1 MTADE
6 PLNSDEPNPVIGPD
20 SQAMATDKSLLTRY
34 RRGDDDAATE
44 LYLRYADRLRALATH
59 QTSSQL
65 QQRVDADDMV
75 QSVFRTFFRR
85 AAIGQYDIPEGDELW
100 KLLLVIGL
108 NKIRYAG
115 VYHRADKRDV
125 TKTTSAE
132 GMQFTLTTQRGGDE
146 VALNVLRL
154 TIDEMLEPLPA
165 IVREIVQLRIAGH
178 EINDISQ
185 STGRS
190 KRSVERI
197 LQEFRQKLGGLV
209 HVDA

>member
-1 MTADE
+1 
-6 PLNSDEPNPVIGPD
+6 
-20 SQAMATDKSLLTRY
+20 MATDKSLLTRY

-59 QTSSQL
+59 QTSSLL

-115 VYHRADKRDV
+115 LFHRADKRDIS
-125 TKTTSAE
+125 KTTSAE
-132 GMQFTLTTQRGGDE
+132 GIQFTLTTQRGGDE

-154 TIDEMLEPLPA
+154 TIDEMLEPLPT

>member
-1 MTADE
+1 M
-6 PLNSDEPNPVIGPD
+6 IGPTP
-20 SQAMATDKSLLTRY
+20 SATDKSLLTRY

-59 QTSSQL
+59 QTSSLL

-115 VYHRADKRDV
+115 VFHRADKRDI

-132 GMQFTLTTQRGGDE
+132 DAQFTLTTQRGGDE

-185 STGRS
+185 TTGRS

-209 HVDA
+209 NVDT

>member
-1 MTADE
+1 MSAETPADF
-6 PLNSDEPNPVIGPD
+6 NEPNKVIGPTPP
-20 SQAMATDKSLLTRY
+20 ATDKSLLRRY

-44 LYLRYADRLRALATH
+44 LYLRYADRLRALATG
-59 QTSSQL
+59 QTSAQL

-115 VYHRADKRDV
+115 IFHRADKRDV
-125 TKTTSAE
+125 TKTTSADQL
-132 GMQFTLTTQRGGDE
+132 QFTLTTQRGGDE

-154 TIDEMLEPLPA
+154 TIDEMLEPLPD
-165 IVREIVQLRIAGH
+165 IVREIVQQRIAGH

-185 STGRS
+185 ATGRS

-197 LQEFRQKLGGLV
+197 LQEFRQKLGELV
-209 HVDA
+209 HVDT

>member
-1 MTADE
+1 M
-6 PLNSDEPNPVIGPD
+6 IGP
-20 SQAMATDKSLLTRY
+20 STPIVATDKSLLTRY

-59 QTSSQL
+59 QTSAVL
-65 QQRVDADDMV
+65 QQRVDAEDMV

-115 VYHRADKRDV
+115 IHHRASKRDV
-125 TKTTSAE
+125 AKTTSAE
-132 GMQFTLTTQRGGDE
+132 DLQFTLSAQRSGDE
-146 VALNVLRL
+146 VALSVLRL

-165 IVREIVQLRIAGH
+165 AHRQMIQQRIAGH
-178 EINDISQ
+178 EISEISQ
-185 STGRS
+185 ATGRS

-197 LQEFRQKLGGLV
+197 LQEFRQKLGELV
-209 HVDA
+209 HVDP

>member
-1 MTADE
+1 M
-6 PLNSDEPNPVIGPD
+6 IGPTP
-20 SQAMATDKSLLTRY
+20 SATDKSLLTRY

-59 QTSSQL
+59 QTSSLL

-115 VYHRADKRDV
+115 VFHRADKRDI

-132 GMQFTLTTQRGGDE
+132 DAQFTLTTQRGGDE

-185 STGRS
+185 TTGRS

-209 HVDA
+209 HVDT